1 MNLLPYSIF
10 LVCGKSVEITIIVIT
25 IIIIIIVKMKESWVT
40 VVGEKK
46 F

>member
-10 LVCGKSVEITIIVIT
+10 LVRGKSVEITIIVIT
-25 IIIIIIVKMKESWVT
+25 IVIIIVKMKESWVT

>member
-10 LVCGKSVEITIIVIT
+10 LVCGKSVEIMIIVIT
-25 IIIIIIVKMKESWVT
+25 IVIIIVKMKESWVT